1 MPYDRYGS
9 DGLQVSREPDSYPEI
24 VHKPSQAFHPASYN
38 VQSQDFTAK
47 ETPTSVRNLRQPT
60 ICGITSGGSSTSV
73 AQASPS
79 STSSETA
86 SSHSTSSA
94 APGSPSPTIVHSS
107 DCPTS
112 NGTSYNSMSFASG
125 NNGPIPDGAENGLK
139 FVKVCGT
146 SLRSGSNIAQ
156 GVVATL
162 DECIDLCASYNFWS
176 GTTNCTSA
184 SYNSI
189 II

>member
-1 MPYDRYGS
+1 MAD
-9 DGLQVSREPDSYPEI
+9 SR
-24 VHKPSQAFHPASYN
+24 N
-38 VQSQDFTAK
+38 
-47 ETPTSVRNLRQPT
+47 
-60 ICGITSGGSSTSV
+60 SGGSSTSV
-73 AQASPS
+73 AQVSPS
-79 STSSETA
+79 STSSKTA
-86 SSHSTSSA
+86 SSHSTSSSA
-94 APGSPSPTIVHSS
+94 AGSPSPTIVHSS

-146 SLRSGSNIAQ
+146 SLRGGSNIAQ

-184 SYNSI
+184 SYNSVGSCWI
-189 II
+189 ASNKWSQATVNEDVDSAILASSV